1 MKEGEKEKE
10 EKTMLGFQRERR
22 TKTEKATTNQWE
34 CIKTKPK
41 KKKNPKKPQ
50 KKTNKKKTAA
60 VSLQC

>member
-34 CIKTKPK
+34 CINKN
-41 KKKNPKKPQ
+41 KKNKQQLCHFNADK
-50 KKTNKKKTAA
+50 
-60 VSLQC
+60 LIF

>member
-34 CIKTKPK
+34 CIKTKQT
-41 KKKNPKKPQ
+41 KKP
-50 KKTNKKKTAA
+50 AA